1 MAVTSLGMG
10 RLLGS
15 EKYAILRGRDG
26 GGESSF
32 VETEGRA
39 GGTVEKWDV

>member
-15 EKYAILRGRDG
+15 EKYAILRGAMEEAKVHLLKQRG
-26 GGESSF
+26 
-32 VETEGRA
+32 VLA
-39 GGTVEKWDV
+39 VL